1 MCVIVTKTFLY
12 KAILWTLNSIPVHPM
27 LVILAINSSD
37 DVICINMSFIQA
49 TFCNYLIY
57 LI

>member
-27 LVILAINSSD
+27 L
-37 DVICINMSFIQA
+37 
-49 TFCNYLIY
+49 
-57 LI
+57 